1 MTLLMAL
8 MEREFASIKVE
19 EEVKEVEEEDGE
31 EEEEKEEK
39 MEEEKMEEED
49 GSIAKPLDYF
59 R

>member
-31 EEEEKEEK
+31 EQEEEEEEEEK
-39 MEEEKMEEED
+39 MEEEED

>member
-31 EEEEKEEK
+31 EQEEE
-39 MEEEKMEEED
+39 EEEMEGEMKEEED